1 MIGNDEHS
9 IPIDWLTKDAIRR
22 GDMDHAKGLV
32 GMVSLFYLEHDH
44 PDVYN
49 KLMDM
54 LGVLQE
60 KTMKPPQIGKVV
72 MQSPQI
78 HGAMYDISGNEN
90 VNLGGKK

>member
-1 MIGNDEHS
+1 MTGTEGHS

-54 LGVLQE
+54 LGVLQGVQR
-60 KTMKPPQIGKVV
+60 KAVSNNFTGVIDTLN
-72 MQSPQI
+72 I
-78 HGAMYDISGNEN
+78 NT
-90 VNLGGKK
+90 

>member
-1 MIGNDEHS
+1 MTEKDGHS

-22 GDMDHAKGLV
+22 GDMNHAKSLI

-54 LGVLQE
+54 LGVLQGVQR
-60 KTMKPPQIGKVV
+60 KAVSNNFTGVIDTLN
-72 MQSPQI
+72 I
-78 HGAMYDISGNEN
+78 NT
-90 VNLGGKK
+90 

>member
-1 MIGNDEHS
+1 MTGTEGHS

-22 GDMDHAKGLV
+22 GDVDHAKSLI

-54 LGVLQE
+54 LGVLQGVQR
-60 KTMKPPQIGKVV
+60 KAVSNNFTGVIDTLN
-72 MQSPQI
+72 I
-78 HGAMYDISGNEN
+78 NT
-90 VNLGGKK
+90 